1 MKPFSY
7 KSAFIAIKYKVGHS
21 DAWRY
26 VHSDAWRYVSPG
38 NLFELKI
45 NVQNRVT
52 AINKLKQL
60 SKVTYPAN
68 KLRKFKF

>member
-1 MKPFSY
+1 MEPFSC
-7 KSAFIAIKYKVGHS
+7 KSAFSAIKYKVGHS
-21 DAWRY
+21 NAWRY
-26 VHSDAWRYVSPG
+26 VLPG

-52 AINKLKQL
+52 AINKMSQL

-68 KLRKFKF
+68 KLRKF